1 MYKLLAIIFL
11 ALVVIVGL
19 SRNFEMAIG
28 QDYAYVKADYPR
40 FANKAW
46 FGFEVGKR
54 GGLEG
59 VYYDF
64 KEKIQQ

>member
-1 MYKLLAIIFL
+1 MYKLLAMVFL

-19 SRNFEMAIG
+19 SRDFEMAVG
-28 QDYAYVKADYPR
+28 QDYAYMKADFPR
-40 FANKAW
+40 FANKVW

-59 VYYDF
+59 MYDDF
-64 KEKIQQ
+64 KEKVKQ